1 MAAASSSTKRK
12 SADEIPRPHPAD
24 SQPPSRSKPA
34 QWGDLWYASDCSGLD
49 AAAIA
54 LRRST
59 SFRHWF
65 GSEIK
70 DSYRKVFIAIHPECE
85 HVFQDMQARCLDS
98 LVAERKA
105 HPTNPLVY
113 TSGFPCQPYSKEG
126 LGRGMGDS
134 RAPVVWSVL
143 LTISLLMPD
152 IFILENV
159 EDLVRDQRFQEVFLE
174 ILNMLVQIGDRAYF
188 IDWQVLDSNDFGV
201 PATRRR
207 VYVVGVLKA
216 KLAKKWEWPK
226 PQPRPSLKS
235 ILVPRK
241 KGEEKDMKSLNQ
253 TALQNLATAFQK
265 IATKDGTWKTQPWVI
280 DCQNSASRGVNISF
294 DRFATIT
301 RSHANHLWLVCKND
315 FAKPIELLAAQGIL
329 QEDLPIRIDAFP
341 PATIGEM
348 AGNSFTATV
357 MKCLL
362 DTLLEAIAYF

>member
-34 QWGDLWYASDCSGLD
+34 QWGDLRYASDCSGLD

-70 DSYRKVFIAIHPECE
+70 DSYRKVFIAIHPKCE
-85 HVFQDMQARCLDS
+85 HVFQDIEARCLDS

-174 ILNMLVQIGDRAYF
+174 ILNMLVQIGD
-188 IDWQVLDSNDFGV
+188 
-201 PATRRR
+201 P
-207 VYVVGVLKA
+207 
-216 KLAKKWEWPK
+216 
-226 PQPRPSLKS
+226 
-235 ILVPRK
+235 
-241 KGEEKDMKSLNQ
+241 
-253 TALQNLATAFQK
+253 
-265 IATKDGTWKTQPWVI
+265 
-280 DCQNSASRGVNISF
+280 
-294 DRFATIT
+294 
-301 RSHANHLWLVCKND
+301 H
-315 FAKPIELLAAQGIL
+315 
-329 QEDLPIRIDAFP
+329 
-341 PATIGEM
+341 
-348 AGNSFTATV
+348 
-357 MKCLL
+357 
-362 DTLLEAIAYF
+362 